1 VVALYHDQGLI
12 PIKVLEPETAVNLT
26 LGLPY
31 VRTSPDHGT
40 AFGIAGRFQADP
52 ANFLQAAALAVRL
65 ARRARGDA

>member
-40 AFGIAGRFQADP
+40 AFGIAGLWRADP